1 MTEAV
6 KNWILAILAA
16 ALLLGLLEAA
26 APKGPVQGVV
36 RLAAGLVLFLVVVSP
51 LAAGLPDWVGRAL
64 GEELESVA
72 VFSDDLEET
81 NESYLETIMSQRA
94 SEYIVTQAEEMGLS
108 LTASVTCDWT
118 EEGLPVP
125 AGAVLRGEVPE
136 QDRET
141 LTKVIQ
147 EQLGIQADHITY
159 EEAAS

>member
-26 APKGPVQGVV
+26 APKGPVQGVA

-51 LAAGLPDWVGRAL
+51 LASGLPDWLGRAL

-72 VFSDDLEET
+72 VFSDALEET
-81 NESYLETIMSQRA
+81 NESYLETNMSQRA

-118 EEGLPVP
+118 EQGLPVP
-125 AGAVLRGEVPE
+125 SGAVILGEAPE
-136 QDRET
+136 AAREA
-141 LTKVIQ
+141 LSQAIQ
-147 EQLGIQADHITY
+147 EQLGIPVDQITY

>member
-6 KNWILAILAA
+6 RNWILSILAA
-16 ALLLGLLEAA
+16 ALLLSILEAA
-26 APKGPVQGVV
+26 SPKGPVRSVV

-51 LAAGLPDWVGRAL
+51 LAAGLPDWITGGL
-64 GEELESVA
+64 SEELASVTA
-72 VFSDDLEET
+72 FSEDLEET

-108 LTASVTCDWT
+108 LTASVTCAWT

-125 AGAVLRGEVPE
+125 TEAVLRGDVPE
-136 QDRET
+136 QARET
-141 LTKVIQ
+141 LTSVIQ

>member
-6 KNWILAILAA
+6 KNWILAILSA
-16 ALLLGLLEAA
+16 ALLLGLLEAL
-26 APKGPVQGVV
+26 APKGPVRGVA

-51 LAAGLPDWVGRAL
+51 LAAGLPDWLGRAFE
-64 GEELESVA
+64 EELASVA

-81 NESYLETIMSQRA
+81 NESYLETIMSQQA
-94 SEYIVTQAEEMGLS
+94 AEYIVTQAEEMGLS
-108 LTASVTCDWT
+108 LTASVTCGWT

-125 AGAVLRGEVPE
+125 AEAVLRGEVPE
-136 QDRET
+136 QARET
-141 LTKVIQ
+141 LTSVIQ

>member
-1 MTEAV
+1 MTEAI
-6 KNWILAILAA
+6 KNWILSI
-16 ALLLGLLEAA
+16 
-26 APKGPVQGVV
+26 
-36 RLAAGLVLFLVVVSP
+36 LAAGLVLFLVVVSP
-51 LAAGLPDWVGRAL
+51 LAAGLPDWVGQAL
-64 GEELESVA
+64 GEELELVA

-125 AGAVLRGEVPE
+125 AEAVLRGQVPE
-136 QDRET
+136 QARET
-141 LTKVIQ
+141 LTNAIQ

>member
-1 MTEAV
+1 MTEAI
-6 KNWILAILAA
+6 KNWILSILAA

-26 APKGPVQGVV
+26 APKGPVRGVA

-125 AGAVLRGEVPE
+125 AEAVLRGQVPE
-136 QDRET
+136 QARET
-141 LTKVIQ
+141 LTNAIQ

>member
-1 MTEAV
+1 MTEAI
-6 KNWILAILAA
+6 KNWILSILAA

-26 APKGPVQGVV
+26 APKGPVRGVA

-125 AGAVLRGEVPE
+125 AEAVLWGQVPE
-136 QDRET
+136 QARET
-141 LTKVIQ
+141 LTNAIQ

>member
-16 ALLLGLLEAA
+16 ALVLGLLEAM
-26 APKGPVQGVV
+26 APKGPVQGVA

-51 LAAGLPDWVGRAL
+51 LAAGLPDWLGRAFE
-64 GEELESVA
+64 EELASVA

-94 SEYIVTQAEEMGLS
+94 AEYIVTQAEEMGLS
-108 LTASVTCDWT
+108 LTASVTCEWT

-125 AGAVLRGEVPE
+125 AGAVLRGAVPE
-136 QDRET
+136 QTREA
-141 LTKVIQ
+141 LSQVIQ
-147 EQLGIQADHITY
+147 AELGIPLDHITY